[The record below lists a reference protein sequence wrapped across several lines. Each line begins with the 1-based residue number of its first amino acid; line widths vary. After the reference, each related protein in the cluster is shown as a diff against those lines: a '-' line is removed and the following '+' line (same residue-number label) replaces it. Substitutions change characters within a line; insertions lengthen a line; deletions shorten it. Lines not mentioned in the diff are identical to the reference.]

1 MHKQH
6 LFASVVVSLALPF
19 TIAGCNGDDT
29 SSGSA
34 TASGTG
40 LSGASASESEATSA
54 SGASDSATTTGDSGT
69 ASNSAGVTSQTT
81 SDATSASGTE
91 TVGSTTSDDVPVCGD
106 DPPKGYMGM
115 VNQACENEPQLGM
128 FNPVVE
134 WQKTAW
140 TVAPAY
146 NQVMMAPIVAELD
159 GDDIPDII
167 YVTYTGN
174 SYLSAGVLRAISG
187 DGQKEVLSIAD
198 QGVLGSSGLSAG
210 DIDGDG
216 LVEIIAFAAGD
227 VVKAFEHDGTL
238 KWTSPSIAGH
248 VAYPGMAA
256 PSIADLEGD
265 GDPEIIA
272 GRAILNSDGTLRG
285 AGAYGTGAPTYG
297 STSFAA
303 DILNEDGIQEVI
315 VGNAIYNP
323 DGEAYW
329 YNMQS
334 DGYPAIA
341 DFDLD
346 GQAEIIVVGPGTVR
360 LQDAAGIVLWDVT
373 NPAGIG
379 GPPTI
384 ADYDGDGLPEVGVA
398 GSAGYVVFDTDGSI
412 LWQVPTQDAS
422 SAVTGSSVYDF
433 EGDGIADVV
442 YADEINL
449 YVYSG
454 IDGSVKLKY
463 EPHNSGTL
471 IEYPIVVDVDNDGQV
486 EIVVGHN
493 NLIESSFGLTVIG
506 DMDKSWRPGR
516 KIWNQHAYNITN
528 VNDDGTIPAAPPP
541 NWLSYNNFRSGDLS
555 EPDGLKAPDL
565 VMLSP
570 ESCLNECSGADQ
582 VTVWV
587 QLGNEGAVPLTA
599 GVTIKVYG
607 TSMGVESLIQEVPVD
622 IILQPGEFA
631 DAISIDVDTT
641 DVDELRL
648 EAVPNEA
655 ECIVDPANEIVLEA
669 PFCKIPG

>member
-1 MHKQH
+1 M
-6 LFASVVVSLALPF
+6 
-19 TIAGCNGDDT
+19 GD
-29 SSGSA
+29 
-34 TASGTG
+34 
-40 LSGASASESEATSA
+40 
-54 SGASDSATTTGDSGT
+54 
-69 ASNSAGVTSQTT
+69 
-81 SDATSASGTE
+81 
-91 TVGSTTSDDVPVCGD
+91 
-106 DPPKGYMGM
+106 
-115 VNQACENEPQLGM
+115 VNPECENEPAVGM
-128 FNPVVE
+128 FNPIVE
-134 WQKTAW
+134 WQKTEWA
-140 TVAPAY
+140 VAPGY
-146 NQVMMAPIVAELD
+146 NQVMMAPIVASVD
-159 GDDIPDII
+159 DDDIPDIL
-167 YVTYTGN
+167 YVTYAGSGYT
-174 SYLSAGVLRAISG
+174 SPGVLRVVSG
-187 DGQKEVLSIAD
+187 DGQKEILSISD
-198 QGVLGSSGLSAG
+198 QGVLGSSGLAAG

-216 LVEIIAFAAGD
+216 LVEIIAFASGD
-227 VVKAFEHDGTL
+227 VVKAFENDGTL

-248 VAYPGMAA
+248 VLYPAFSA
-256 PSIADLEGD
+256 PAIADLEGD
-265 GDPEIIA
+265 GDPEILV
-272 GRAILNSDGTLRG
+272 GRAILDSDGTLRG
-285 AGAYGTGAPTYG
+285 AGMYGSGAPTYG

-315 VGNAIYNP
+315 VGNALYDP
-323 DGEAYW
+323 DGNAYW
-329 YNMQS
+329 YNMQP

-346 GQAEIIVVGPGTVR
+346 GQAEIVVVGVGTVR
-360 LQDAAGIVLWDVT
+360 LQDAAGIVLWSVT

-412 LWQVPTQDAS
+412 LWQNATQDAS
-422 SAVTGSSVYDF
+422 SAITGSSVYDF

-449 YVYSG
+449 YVY
-454 IDGSVKLKY
+454 DGQDGTIKLQY

-486 EIVVGHN
+486 EILVTHN
-493 NLIESSFGLTVIG
+493 NLIQTSFGITVIG
-506 DMDKSWRPGR
+506 DMDMSWRPGR
-516 KIWNQHAYNITN
+516 KIWNQHAYSITN

-570 ESCLNECSGADQ
+570 DSCINECSGADQ

-599 GVTIKVYG
+599 GVTINVYG
-607 TSMGVESLIQEVPVD
+607 TSQGVESLIQVVPVD

-631 DAISIDVDTT
+631 DAISIDVMTMGI
-641 DVDELRL
+641 DELRL
-648 EAVPNEA
+648 EALPNEA
-655 ECIVDPANEIVLEA
+655 ECKVDLSNEIVLEA